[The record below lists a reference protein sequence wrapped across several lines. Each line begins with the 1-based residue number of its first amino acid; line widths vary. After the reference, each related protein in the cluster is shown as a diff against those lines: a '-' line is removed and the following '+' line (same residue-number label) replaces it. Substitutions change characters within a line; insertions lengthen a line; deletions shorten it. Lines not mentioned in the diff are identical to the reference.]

1 MHGRFFIRGIIMEV
15 RLIKPEEAVDYLKIS
30 AASFIWKFNKDED
43 KEVEMPVLGAFHEG
57 KLIAG
62 VELFDFKCNYCGNL
76 VNTLVLSGVC
86 SQPEFRG
93 MGAVRA
99 IFDEVGRTAV
109 ENDITA
115 GFLSPFS
122 ISYYAKFGYA
132 NLNRTFAIRIPFA
145 NLTHIPHNN
154 DVELYTGEQLD
165 ELCELHNKCV
175 FKENL
180 MTLREDKK
188 HFCDTPL
195 ESADYTYIHRNASG
209 EADGYVRFKVNRPN
223 DVVVEELF
231 VLCPDALYGLVGFLR
246 NYDGITKTLSV
257 KKQYQ
262 GSPFACLADRI
273 SDISYEYDSGMAGR
287 IYNLKKLLENNAY
300 PEKYGRFSILSLDEF
315 EQNKGIF
322 DVEYQNGKATV
333 TKRTDG
339 DYDISLTAPAA
350 ARLLLAGEGHT
361 AQTAVYVDGVQLK
374 TDADDFFRAFPHRA
388 TRFTDSFWSI

>member
-1 MHGRFFIRGIIMEV
+1 MEV

-43 KEVEMPVLGAFHEG
+43 TDVEMPVLGAFHNG

-76 VNTLVLSGVC
+76 INTLVLSGVC
-86 SQPEFRG
+86 SQPEYRG

-109 ENDITA
+109 KNDITA
-115 GFLSPFS
+115 GFLAPFS
-122 ISYYAKFGYA
+122 IAYYEKFGFA
-132 NLNRTFAIRIPFA
+132 NLNRTFAIKVPFH
-145 NLTHIPHNN
+145 NLGHIPHNN
-154 DVELYTGEQLD
+154 DVELYTGEQLE

-175 FKENL
+175 FTENL
-180 MTLREDKK
+180 MTIREDKK
-188 HFCDTPL
+188 HFCDKPI
-195 ESADYTYIHRNASG
+195 ENADYTYIHRDSAG
-209 EADGYVRFKVNRPN
+209 KADGYVRFKINRP
-223 DVVVEELF
+223 DKLVAEELF
-231 VLCPDALYGLVGFLR
+231 VLTPDALKGIVGFLR
-246 NYDGITKTLSV
+246 NYDGIAKNLIV

-262 GSPFACLADRI
+262 GSPFACLTDRI
-273 SDISYEYDSGMAGR
+273 NDVVYELDHGYAAR

-300 PEKYGRFSILSLDEF
+300 PSEYGKFSILSLDNL

-333 TKRTDG
+333 THRFDG
-339 DYDISLTAPAA
+339 DADISLTPSAA

-361 AQTAVYVDGVQLK
+361 AQTAVYLNGVELK
-374 TDADDFFRAFPHRA
+374 RNADDFFRAFPHRT